1 MDLPKKSEPI
11 KLERIIGIILLIPP
25 TLSVVLF
32 LLNLLSRGNGDIV
45 EMRNLSSNWSGNIY
59 GPGGGFTSATPIYFG
74 LMAIGGAIL
83 LRGTD
88 K

>member
-11 KLERIIGIILLIPP
+11 KLARIIGIILLIPP

-32 LLNLLSRGNGDIV
+32 LLCLLSRGNGNIIG
-45 EMRNLSSNWSGNIY
+45 MNNLSSNWSGDLS

-83 LRGTD
+83 LKGTD